1 MIFNANSA
9 EDFRRTDDLCQFL
22 SFVWAVE
29 TRGNEDQDVFP
40 GDPGPDEALDE
51 GREDQ
56 PIRDRPGDVAN
67 EDAGAP
73 FPLSQFLKGR
83 ACHGFFQSVANG
95 SGRVWKQRHGML
107 PDHVGTNSLR
117 QINRQPLSSV

>member
-1 MIFNANSA
+1 MFSLAIPA
-9 EDFRRTDDLCQFL
+9 RVR
-22 SFVWAVE
+22 
-29 TRGNEDQDVFP
+29 
-40 GDPGPDEALDE
+40 ALDE

-56 PIRDRPGDVAN
+56 TVRDRPGDVAN
-67 EDAGAP
+67 EDAGIP

-83 ACHGFFQSVANG
+83 ASHGFFQSAANG

>member
-22 SFVWAVE
+22 SFVGAVE
-29 TRGNEDQDVFP
+29 ARGNEDKDVFP
-40 GDPGPDEALDE
+40 GDPGSDKSLDE

-56 PIRDRPGDVAN
+56 TVRDRPGDVAH
-67 EDAGAP
+67 EDAGIP

-83 ACHGFFQSVANG
+83 APHRLFQSAANG
-95 SGRVWKQRHGML
+95 SGRVRKQRHGML
-107 PDHVGTNSLR
+107 PDHMGTNRLR
-117 QINRQPLSSV
+117 QINRQPPSSV